1 MKVLIQRSCHSL
13 QLFKCLVSGL
23 KCEECLRT
31 TATSKCVKCDCV
43 YCTQCFEKVRG
54 WGSGEAGAT
63 CKCVKC
69 DCVYCTQCFQ
79 KVRDGGGGALKIH
92 SERNLEMGFLKFS
105 DSLTFID
112 AYCFPV

>member
-1 MKVLIQRSCHSL
+1 MKVLIQRSHHSL
-13 QLFKCLVSGL
+13 ELFKCLVSGL

-31 TATSKCVKCDCV
+31 T
-43 YCTQCFEKVRG
+43 
-54 WGSGEAGAT
+54 AT

-92 SERNLEMGFLKFS
+92 SERNLEMGLLKFS